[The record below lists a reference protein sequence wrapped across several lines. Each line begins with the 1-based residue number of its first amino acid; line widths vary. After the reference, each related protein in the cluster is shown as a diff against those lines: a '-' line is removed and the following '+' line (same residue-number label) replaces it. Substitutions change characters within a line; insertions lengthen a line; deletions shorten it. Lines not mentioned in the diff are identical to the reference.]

1 MDVDEGYV
9 EGFVNIVEG
18 IKGDGDK
25 GTRGLYRPAAG
36 HDVIVIGDWP
46 IRGNDDGGSR
56 GLWTNLVTSNTA
68 KKNKEIKN
76 TKL

>member
-9 EGFVNIVEG
+9 EGSQ
-18 IKGDGDK
+18 IKGDKDK
-25 GTRGLYRPAAG
+25 GTRGLYRPTAG

-56 GLWTNLVTSNTA
+56 GL
-68 KKNKEIKN
+68 
-76 TKL
+76 

>member
-9 EGFVNIVEG
+9 ETQ
-18 IKGDGDK
+18 IKGDK
-25 GTRGLYRPAAG
+25 GTRGLYRPTAG

-56 GLWTNLVTSNTA
+56 GL
-68 KKNKEIKN
+68 
-76 TKL
+76 

>member
-9 EGFVNIVEG
+9 EG
-18 IKGDGDK
+18 IKIKGDK
-25 GTRGLYRPAAG
+25 GTRGLYRPTAG

-56 GLWTNLVTSNTA
+56 GL
-68 KKNKEIKN
+68 
-76 TKL
+76 